1 MPASGRL
8 YWIRRE
14 SFEEVC
20 GVNADKP
27 TNGGN
32 KSDGKPGSGKP
43 GSNAS
48 TVIRAIR
55 DWFTGALHVLAHKVW
70 PAVRSFAT
78 RTVDAVGR
86 ALRRGAAQ
94 LGPIVVRAARAIRSA
109 VIRAA
114 DTIARDARHIV
125 SLGSQVIRDLRP
137 SATFADP
144 AATSDGVAS
153 AGNAKSSAANN
164 AAKSSAGTA
173 HVYLVRRI
181 VVFGSTALV
190 VLAIVLGIVFGVR
203 ALAGNGGAG
212 ADDAGSS
219 TQSQAAGGAGDHGS
233 GSGKDGASGKDAAA
247 ESQSDNT
254 DGKDNADNKNN
265 EGSSDQQ
272 STPEPLSA
280 DERSA
285 ILAKAEQTASES
297 GNGLITYTYCVAS
310 KGEVGDLTEFA
321 NTVFSTLNDP
331 RGWPRAGAVFQENEG
346 ADPNTDP
353 NACSMTLTLA
363 AADQMTSF
371 STECSDEYSC
381 RVGNDVIINIDRW
394 SNATECWLNA
404 GGTVERYRTMVINHE
419 VGHRLGHLDNE
430 LTCPAVNQPAPLM
443 QQQSMDLLGCV
454 PNEWPLDEELWVSE

>member
-1 MPASGRL
+1 M
-8 YWIRRE
+8 
-14 SFEEVC
+14 
-20 GVNADKP
+20 NADKL

-32 KSDGKPGSGKP
+32 KSNGKPGSGKP

-78 RTVDAVGR
+78 RTADAVGR

-94 LGPIVVRAARAIRSA
+94 LGPIAVRAAGAIRSA
-109 VIRAA
+109 AIRAGGA
-114 DTIARDARHIV
+114 IARAARHIV

-137 SATFADP
+137 SATSDGV
-144 AATSDGVAS
+144 TSDGVTS
-153 AGNAKSSAANN
+153 DGNAKSSAANN
-164 AAKSSAGTA
+164 AAKSSAGKS

-181 VVFGSTALV
+181 VVFGTAALI

-203 ALAGNGGAG
+203 ALVGNGGT
-212 ADDAGSS
+212 DSNDAGSS
-219 TQSQAAGGAGDHGS
+219 TQSQAAGDASDHGS
-233 GSGKDGASGKDAAA
+233 GSSENKKSGKDAAA
-247 ESQSDNT
+247 ESQPDNADST
-254 DGKDNADNKNN
+254 DGKGNTDA
-265 EGSSDQQ
+265 SDQQ
-272 STPEPLSA
+272 STPEPLTA
-280 DERSA
+280 DERA
-285 ILAKAEQTASES
+285 DILAKAEQTASES
-297 GNGLITYTYCVAS
+297 GNGIITYTYCVAS
-310 KGEVGDLTEFA
+310 RGEVGDLTEFA

-331 RGWPRAGAVFQENEG
+331 RGWPRAGAVFQESEG
-346 ADPNTDP
+346 ADPNSDP

-363 AADQMTSF
+363 SADQMTSF

-394 SNATECWLNA
+394 NNATEGWRNA

>member
-14 SFEEVC
+14 SFEEVY

-27 TNGGN
+27 ANGG
-32 KSDGKPGSGKP
+32 GKPSL
-43 GSNAS
+43 NA
-48 TVIRAIR
+48 VIQAIR
-55 DWFTGALHVLAHKVW
+55 DWFAGALHVLAHKVW
-70 PAVRSFAT
+70 PAVRSFTT
-78 RTVDAVGR
+78 RMVGAIGR

-94 LGPIVVRAARAIRSA
+94 LGPIAVRAAGAIRSA
-109 VIRAA
+109 AIRAGGA
-114 DTIARDARHIV
+114 IARAARHLV
-125 SLGSQVIRDLRP
+125 SLGSQVIGDLRP
-137 SATFADP
+137 SATSADP
-144 AATSDGVAS
+144 AATSDGATSDGVMS

-181 VVFGSTALV
+181 VVFGSAALI
-190 VLAIVLGIVFGVR
+190 VLAIALGIVFGVH
-203 ALAGNGGAG
+203 ALGSNKGAG
-212 ADDAGSS
+212 ADNVGSPA
-219 TQSQAAGGAGDHGS
+219 QSQTAGNAADQDS
-233 GSGKDGASGKDAAA
+233 GSKDNGSNGKGNSDKDADA
-247 ESQSDNT
+247 ETQT
-254 DGKDNADNKNN
+254 DGKDDAN
-265 EGSSDQQ
+265 SSGQQ
-272 STPEPLSA
+272 STPEPLTA
-280 DERSA
+280 DERA
-285 ILAKAEQTASES
+285 DILAKAEQTASES

-310 KGEVGDLTEFA
+310 KGEVGDLTEFSD
-321 NTVFSTLNDP
+321 TVFSTLNDP

-346 ADPNTDP
+346 ADPNADP

-381 RVGNDVIINIDRW
+381 RVGNDVIINVDRW
-394 SNATECWLNA
+394 NNATEGWLNA

-443 QQQSMDLLGCV
+443 QQQSMDLLGCT

>member
-1 MPASGRL
+1 M
-8 YWIRRE
+8 
-14 SFEEVC
+14 
-20 GVNADKP
+20 NADKP
-27 TNGGN
+27 ANGG
-32 KSDGKPGSGKP
+32 GKPSL
-43 GSNAS
+43 NA
-48 TVIRAIR
+48 VIRAIR
-55 DWFTGALHVLAHKVW
+55 DWFAGVLHVLAHKVW
-70 PAVRSFAT
+70 PAVRSFTT
-78 RTVDAVGR
+78 RTVDAIGR

-181 VVFGSTALV
+181 VVFGSAALV

-233 GSGKDGASGKDAAA
+233 GSGKDGASGKDDAA

-265 EGSSDQQ
+265 AGSSDQQ
-272 STPEPLSA
+272 SAPEPLTD
-280 DERSA
+280 DERAA
-285 ILAKAEQTASES
+285 ILSKAEQTATES
-297 GNGLITYTYCVAS
+297 GNELITYTYCVAS
-310 KGEVGDLTEFA
+310 KGEVGDLTEFSD
-321 NTVFSTLNDP
+321 TVFSTLNDP
-331 RGWPRAGAVFQENEG
+331 RGWPRAGAVFQE
-346 ADPNTDP
+346 ADGTDP

-381 RVGNDVIINIDRW
+381 RVGNDVVINVDRW
-394 SNATECWLNA
+394 NNATEGWLNA
-404 GGTVERYRTMVINHE
+404 GGTVSRYRTMVINHE

-430 LTCPAVNQPAPLM
+430 LTCSAVNQPAPLM
-443 QQQSMDLLGCV
+443 QQQSMDLLGCT

>member
-1 MPASGRL
+1 M
-8 YWIRRE
+8 
-14 SFEEVC
+14 
-20 GVNADKP
+20 NADKL

-32 KSDGKPGSGKP
+32 KSNGKPGSRPQTGGSNP
-43 GSNAS
+43 GSNANTTIS
-48 TVIRAIR
+48 AIR
-55 DWFTGALHVLAHKVW
+55 DWFVNALHVLTHQAW
-70 PAVRSFAT
+70 PAVRSFVV
-78 RTVDAVGR
+78 RTTTFIGR
-86 ALRRGAAQ
+86 VLRRGVAQ
-94 LGPIVVRAARAIRSA
+94 LGPIAVRAAGAIA
-109 VIRAA
+109 RAA
-114 DTIARDARHIV
+114 RRIV

-137 SATFADP
+137 SATSADP
-144 AATSDGVAS
+144 AATSDGVTSDGVTS

-164 AAKSSAGTA
+164 AAKSSAGKS

-181 VVFGSTALV
+181 VVFGSAALV

-203 ALAGNGGAG
+203 ALVGNGGAG
-212 ADDAGSS
+212 ANDAGSS
-219 TQSQAAGGAGDHGS
+219 TQSQAAGDAGDH

-247 ESQSDNT
+247 ESQSDST
-254 DGKDNADNKNN
+254 DGKGNTGNKNN
-265 EGSSDQQ
+265 ADASDQQ
-272 STPEPLSA
+272 STPEPLST
-280 DERSA
+280 DERST

-394 SNATECWLNA
+394 NNATEGWRNA

>member
-1 MPASGRL
+1 M
-8 YWIRRE
+8 
-14 SFEEVC
+14 
-20 GVNADKP
+20 NADKP
-27 TNGGN
+27 ANGG
-32 KSDGKPGSGKP
+32 GKPGSGKP

-48 TVIRAIR
+48 TVIRAVR
-55 DWFTGALHVLAHKVW
+55 DWFAGALHVLTHKVW
-70 PAVRSFAT
+70 PAVRSFTT
-78 RTVDAVGR
+78 RTVDA
-86 ALRRGAAQ
+86 
-94 LGPIVVRAARAIRSA
+94 IARA
-109 VIRAA
+109 
-114 DTIARDARHIV
+114 ARHIV

-137 SATFADP
+137 SATSADP
-144 AATSDGVAS
+144 AATSDGVTSDGVTS

-164 AAKSSAGTA
+164 AAKSSAGKS

-181 VVFGSTALV
+181 VVFGSAALV

-212 ADDAGSS
+212 ANDAGSS
-219 TQSQAAGGAGDHGS
+219 TQSQAAGGTGDHDSGS
-233 GSGKDGASGKDAAA
+233 GSGKDGAPGKDAAT
-247 ESQSDNT
+247 ESQSDDT
-254 DGKDNADNKNN
+254 DGKDNTD
-265 EGSSDQQ
+265 SSGQQ
-272 STPEPLSA
+272 STPEPLTA
-280 DERSA
+280 DERA
-285 ILAKAEQTASES
+285 DILAKAEQTASES
-297 GNGLITYTYCVAS
+297 GNGVITYTYCVAS
-310 KGEVGDLTEFA
+310 RGEVGDLTEFA
-321 NTVFSTLNDP
+321 NMVFSTLNDP
-331 RGWPRAGAVFQENEG
+331 RGWPRAGVIFQENEG
-346 ADPNTDP
+346 ADPNTDL

-394 SNATECWLNA
+394 NNATEGWLNA

>member
-1 MPASGRL
+1 M
-8 YWIRRE
+8 
-14 SFEEVC
+14 
-20 GVNADKP
+20 NADKP
-27 TNGGN
+27 ANGG
-32 KSDGKPGSGKP
+32 GKPGSGKP

-48 TVIRAIR
+48 TVIRAVR
-55 DWFTGALHVLAHKVW
+55 DWFAGALHVLTHKVW
-70 PAVRSFAT
+70 PAVRSFTT
-78 RTVDAVGR
+78 RTVDAIGR
-86 ALRRGAAQ
+86 VLRRGAAQ
-94 LGPIVVRAARAIRSA
+94 LGPIAVRATGAIRSA
-109 VIRAA
+109 AIRAGGA
-114 DTIARDARHIV
+114 IARAARHIV

-137 SATFADP
+137 SATSAAP
-144 AATSDGVAS
+144 AATSDGVTSDGVTSDGVTSDGVTS

-164 AAKSSAGTA
+164 AAKSSAGKS

-181 VVFGSTALV
+181 VVFGSAALV

-212 ADDAGSS
+212 ANDAGSS
-219 TQSQAAGGAGDHGS
+219 TQSQAAGGTGDHDSGS
-233 GSGKDGASGKDAAA
+233 GSGKDGAPGKDAAT
-247 ESQSDNT
+247 ESQSDDT
-254 DGKDNADNKNN
+254 DGKDNTD
-265 EGSSDQQ
+265 SSGQQ
-272 STPEPLSA
+272 STPEPLTA
-280 DERSA
+280 DERA
-285 ILAKAEQTASES
+285 DILAKAEQTASES
-297 GNGLITYTYCVAS
+297 GNGVITYTYCVAS
-310 KGEVGDLTEFA
+310 RGEVGDLTEFA
-321 NTVFSTLNDP
+321 NMVFSTLNDP
-331 RGWPRAGAVFQENEG
+331 RGWPRAGVIFQENEG

-394 SNATECWLNA
+394 NNATEGWLNA

>member
-1 MPASGRL
+1 M
-8 YWIRRE
+8 
-14 SFEEVC
+14 
-20 GVNADKP
+20 NADKL

-32 KSDGKPGSGKP
+32 KSNGKPGSRPQTGGSNP
-43 GSNAS
+43 GSNANTTIS
-48 TVIRAIR
+48 AIR
-55 DWFTGALHVLAHKVW
+55 DWFVNALHVLTHQAW
-70 PAVRSFAT
+70 PAVRSFVV
-78 RTVDAVGR
+78 RTTTFIGR
-86 ALRRGAAQ
+86 VLRRGVAQ
-94 LGPIVVRAARAIRSA
+94 LGPIAVRAAGAIRSA
-109 VIRAA
+109 AIRAA
-114 DTIARDARHIV
+114 GAIARAARRIV

-137 SATFADP
+137 SATSEDP
-144 AATSDGVAS
+144 AATSDGATSDGVMS

-181 VVFGSTALV
+181 VVFGSAALI
-190 VLAIVLGIVFGVR
+190 VLAIALGIVFGVH
-203 ALAGNGGAG
+203 ALGSNNGAG
-212 ADDAGSS
+212 ADNVGTTA
-219 TQSQAAGGAGDHGS
+219 QSQTAGNAADQDS
-233 GSGKDGASGKDAAA
+233 GSKDNGSNGKGNSDKDAAA

-254 DGKDNADNKNN
+254 DGKDNTDNKNN

-272 STPEPLSA
+272 STPEPLID
-280 DERSA
+280 DERAA
-285 ILAKAEQTASES
+285 ILSKAEQTATES

-310 KGEVGDLTEFA
+310 KGEVGDLTEFSD
-321 NTVFSTLNDP
+321 TVFSTLNDP

-346 ADPNTDP
+346 ADPNADP

-381 RVGNDVIINIDRW
+381 RVGNDVIINVDRW
-394 SNATECWLNA
+394 NNATEGWLNA

-430 LTCPAVNQPAPLM
+430 LTCSAVNQPAPLM
-443 QQQSMDLLGCV
+443 QQQSMDLLGCT

>member
-14 SFEEVC
+14 SFEEVY

-27 TNGGN
+27 ANGG
-32 KSDGKPGSGKP
+32 GKPSL
-43 GSNAS
+43 NA
-48 TVIRAIR
+48 VIRAIR
-55 DWFTGALHVLAHKVW
+55 DWFAGALHVLAHKVW
-70 PAVRSFAT
+70 PAVRSFTT
-78 RTVDAVGR
+78 RMVGAIGR

-94 LGPIVVRAARAIRSA
+94 LGPIAVRAAGAIRSA
-109 VIRAA
+109 AIRAA
-114 DTIARDARHIV
+114 GAIGRAARHIV

-144 AATSDGVAS
+144 AATSDGATSDGAMS

-181 VVFGSTALV
+181 VVFGLAALV
-190 VLAIVLGIVFGVR
+190 VLAIALGIVFGVH
-203 ALAGNGGAG
+203 ALGSNNGAG
-212 ADDAGSS
+212 ADNVGSPA
-219 TQSQAAGGAGDHGS
+219 QSQTAGNAADQDS
-233 GSGKDGASGKDAAA
+233 GSKDNGSNGKGNSDKDADA
-247 ESQSDNT
+247 ETQT
-254 DGKDNADNKNN
+254 DGKDDANT
-265 EGSSDQQ
+265 SDQQ
-272 STPEPLSA
+272 STPEPLTD
-280 DERSA
+280 DERAA
-285 ILAKAEQTASES
+285 ILSKAEQTATES
-297 GNGLITYTYCVAS
+297 GNELITYTYCVAS
-310 KGEVGDLTEFA
+310 KGEVGDLTEFSD
-321 NTVFSTLNDP
+321 TVFSTLNDP
-331 RGWPRAGAVFQENEG
+331 RGWPRAGAVFQE
-346 ADPNTDP
+346 ADGTDP

-381 RVGNDVIINIDRW
+381 RVGNDVVINVDRW
-394 SNATECWLNA
+394 NNATEGWLNA

>member
-1 MPASGRL
+1 M
-8 YWIRRE
+8 
-14 SFEEVC
+14 
-20 GVNADKP
+20 NADKP
-27 TNGGN
+27 ANGG
-32 KSDGKPGSGKP
+32 GKPSL
-43 GSNAS
+43 NA
-48 TVIRAIR
+48 VIRAIR
-55 DWFTGALHVLAHKVW
+55 DWFAGVLHVLAHKVW
-70 PAVRSFAT
+70 PAVRSFTT
-78 RTVDAVGR
+78 RMVGAIGR

-94 LGPIVVRAARAIRSA
+94 LGPIAVRAAGAIRSA
-109 VIRAA
+109 AIRAA
-114 DTIARDARHIV
+114 GAIARAARHIV

-137 SATFADP
+137 SATSADP
-144 AATSDGVAS
+144 AATSDGVTS
-153 AGNAKSSAANN
+153 DGNAKSSAANN
-164 AAKSSAGTA
+164 AAESSSGKA

-181 VVFGSTALV
+181 VVFGSAALV

-203 ALAGNGGAG
+203 ALVGNGGAG

-272 STPEPLSA
+272 SAPEPLTD
-280 DERSA
+280 DERA
-285 ILAKAEQTASES
+285 DILSKAEQTATES
-297 GNGLITYTYCVAS
+297 GNELITYTYCVAS
-310 KGEVGDLTEFA
+310 KGEVGDLTEFSD
-321 NTVFSTLNDP
+321 TVFSTLNDP
-331 RGWPRAGAVFQENEG
+331 RGWPRAGAVFQE
-346 ADPNTDP
+346 ADGTDP

-381 RVGNDVIINIDRW
+381 RVGNDVIINVDRW
-394 SNATECWLNA
+394 NNATEGWLNA

>member
-1 MPASGRL
+1 M
-8 YWIRRE
+8 
-14 SFEEVC
+14 
-20 GVNADKP
+20 NADKP
-27 TNGGN
+27 ANGG
-32 KSDGKPGSGKP
+32 GKPGSGKP

-48 TVIRAIR
+48 TVIRAVR
-55 DWFTGALHVLAHKVW
+55 DWFAGALHVLTHQAW
-70 PAVRSFAT
+70 PAVRSFTT
-78 RTVDAVGR
+78 RTVDAIGR

-94 LGPIVVRAARAIRSA
+94 LGPIAVRAAGAIRSAAIRAAGAIVRAAR
-109 VIRAA
+109 
-114 DTIARDARHIV
+114 HLV

-137 SATFADP
+137 SATSEDP

-153 AGNAKSSAANN
+153 DGNAKSSAANN
-164 AAKSSAGTA
+164 AAESSSGKA

-181 VVFGSTALV
+181 VVFGSAALV

-254 DGKDNADNKNN
+254 DGKDNTDNKNN
-265 EGSSDQQ
+265 EGSFDQQ
-272 STPEPLSA
+272 STPEPLTD
-280 DERSA
+280 DERAA
-285 ILAKAEQTASES
+285 ILSKAEQTATES
-297 GNGLITYTYCVAS
+297 GNELIAYTYCVAS
-310 KGEVGDLTEFA
+310 KGEVGDLTEFSD
-321 NTVFSTLNDP
+321 TVFSTLNDP
-331 RGWPRAGAVFQENEG
+331 RGWPRAGAVFQE
-346 ADPNTDP
+346 ADGTDP

-381 RVGNDVIINIDRW
+381 RVGNDVVINVDRW
-394 SNATECWLNA
+394 NNATEGWLNA

>member
-1 MPASGRL
+1 M
-8 YWIRRE
+8 
-14 SFEEVC
+14 
-20 GVNADKP
+20 NADKP
-27 TNGGN
+27 ANGG
-32 KSDGKPGSGKP
+32 GKPGSGKP

-48 TVIRAIR
+48 TVIRAVR
-55 DWFTGALHVLAHKVW
+55 DWFAGALYVLTHKVW
-70 PAVRSFAT
+70 PAVRSFTT
-78 RTVDAVGR
+78 RTVDAIGR
-86 ALRRGAAQ
+86 VLRRGAAQ
-94 LGPIVVRAARAIRSA
+94 LGPIAVRATGAIRSA
-109 VIRAA
+109 AIRAGGA
-114 DTIARDARHIV
+114 IARAARHIV

-137 SATFADP
+137 SATSADP
-144 AATSDGVAS
+144 AATSDGVTSDGVTSDGVTS

-164 AAKSSAGTA
+164 AAKSSAGKS

-181 VVFGSTALV
+181 VVFGSAALV

-203 ALAGNGGAG
+203 ALVGNGGAG
-212 ADDAGSS
+212 ANDAGSS
-219 TQSQAAGGAGDHGS
+219 TQSQAAGDAGDHGSSGS
-233 GSGKDGASGKDAAA
+233 GSGKDNTDNK
-247 ESQSDNT
+247 DNT
-254 DGKDNADNKNN
+254 D
-265 EGSSDQQ
+265 SSGQQ
-272 STPEPLSA
+272 STPEPLTA
-280 DERSA
+280 DERA
-285 ILAKAEQTASES
+285 DILAKAEQTASES
-297 GNGLITYTYCVAS
+297 GNGVITYTYCVAS
-310 KGEVGDLTEFA
+310 RGEVGDLTEFA
-321 NTVFSTLNDP
+321 NMVFSTLNDP
-331 RGWPRAGAVFQENEG
+331 RGWPRAGVIFQENEG

-394 SNATECWLNA
+394 NNATEGWLNA

>member
-14 SFEEVC
+14 SFEEVY

-27 TNGGN
+27 ANGG
-32 KSDGKPGSGKP
+32 GKPSL
-43 GSNAS
+43 NA
-48 TVIRAIR
+48 VIRAIR
-55 DWFTGALHVLAHKVW
+55 DWFAGVLHVLAHKVW
-70 PAVRSFAT
+70 PAVRSFTT

-86 ALRRGAAQ
+86 ALRRGVAQ
-94 LGPIVVRAARAIRSA
+94 LGPIAVRAAGAIRSA
-109 VIRAA
+109 AIRAA
-114 DTIARDARHIV
+114 GAIARAARRIV

-137 SATFADP
+137 SATSEDP

-153 AGNAKSSAANN
+153 DGNAKSSAANN
-164 AAKSSAGTA
+164 AAESSSGKA

-181 VVFGSTALV
+181 VVFGSAALV

-233 GSGKDGASGKDAAA
+233 SGSGSGKD
-247 ESQSDNT
+247 NT
-254 DGKDNADNKNN
+254 DSKNNAD
-265 EGSSDQQ
+265 SSDQQ
-272 STPEPLSA
+272 STPEPLTD
-280 DERSA
+280 DERA
-285 ILAKAEQTASES
+285 DILAKAEQTASES

-331 RGWPRAGAVFQENEG
+331 CGWPRAGAVFQE
-346 ADPNTDP
+346 ADGTDP

-381 RVGNDVIINIDRW
+381 RVGNDVIINVDRW
-394 SNATECWLNA
+394 NNATEGWLNA

-430 LTCPAVNQPAPLM
+430 LTCSAVNQPAPLM
-443 QQQSMDLLGCV
+443 QQQSMDLLGCT

>member
-27 TNGGN
+27 ANGG
-32 KSDGKPGSGKP
+32 GKPSL
-43 GSNAS
+43 NA
-48 TVIRAIR
+48 VIRAIR
-55 DWFTGALHVLAHKVW
+55 DWFAGVLHVLAHKVW
-70 PAVRSFAT
+70 PAVRSFTT
-78 RTVDAVGR
+78 RTVDAIGR

-181 VVFGSTALV
+181 VVFGSAALV

-233 GSGKDGASGKDAAA
+233 GSGKDGASGKDDAA

-265 EGSSDQQ
+265 AGSSDQQ
-272 STPEPLSA
+272 SAPEPLTD
-280 DERSA
+280 DERAA
-285 ILAKAEQTASES
+285 ILSKAEQTATES
-297 GNGLITYTYCVAS
+297 GNELITYTYCVAS
-310 KGEVGDLTEFA
+310 KGEVGDLTEFSD
-321 NTVFSTLNDP
+321 TVFSTLNDP
-331 RGWPRAGAVFQENEG
+331 RGWPRAGAVFQE
-346 ADPNTDP
+346 ADGTDP

-381 RVGNDVIINIDRW
+381 RVGNDVVINVDRW
-394 SNATECWLNA
+394 NNATEGWLNA
-404 GGTVERYRTMVINHE
+404 GGTVSRYRTMVINHE

-430 LTCPAVNQPAPLM
+430 LTCSAVNQPAPLM
-443 QQQSMDLLGCV
+443 QQQSMDLLGCT

>member
-1 MPASGRL
+1 M
-8 YWIRRE
+8 
-14 SFEEVC
+14 
-20 GVNADKP
+20 NADKL

-32 KSDGKPGSGKP
+32 KSNGKPGSGKP

-55 DWFTGALHVLAHKVW
+55 DWFAGALHVLAHKVW
-70 PAVRSFAT
+70 PAVRSFTT
-78 RTVDAVGR
+78 RMVGAIGR
-86 ALRRGAAQ
+86 ALRWGAAQ
-94 LGPIVVRAARAIRSA
+94 LGPIAVRAAGAIRSA
-109 VIRAA
+109 AIRAA
-114 DTIARDARHIV
+114 GAIARAARHLV
-125 SLGSQVIRDLRP
+125 SLGSQVIGDLRP
-137 SATFADP
+137 SATSADP
-144 AATSDGVAS
+144 AATSDGATSDGVMS
-153 AGNAKSSAANN
+153 AGNAKSSAAIN

-181 VVFGSTALV
+181 VVFGSAALI
-190 VLAIVLGIVFGVR
+190 VLAIALGIVFGVH
-203 ALAGNGGAG
+203 ALVGNGGAG

-233 GSGKDGASGKDAAA
+233 GSGKDGASGKDTAA

-310 KGEVGDLTEFA
+310 KGDVGDLTEFA

-331 RGWPRAGAVFQENEG
+331 RGWPRAGAVFQE
-346 ADPNTDP
+346 ADGTDP

-381 RVGNDVIINIDRW
+381 RVGNNVIINIDRW
-394 SNATECWLNA
+394 NNATEGWLNA

>member
-14 SFEEVC
+14 SFEEVY

-32 KSDGKPGSGKP
+32 KSDGKPGSGNP

-55 DWFTGALHVLAHKVW
+55 DWFASALDGLTHKVW
-70 PAVRSFAT
+70 PAVRSFTT
-78 RTVDAVGR
+78 RTVDAIGR
-86 ALRRGAAQ
+86 VLRRGAAQ
-94 LGPIVVRAARAIRSA
+94 LGPIAVRAAGAIRSA
-109 VIRAA
+109 AIRAGGA
-114 DTIARDARHIV
+114 IARAARHIV

-137 SATFADP
+137 SATSADP
-144 AATSDGVAS
+144 AATSDGVTS
-153 AGNAKSSAANN
+153 DGNAKSSAANN
-164 AAKSSAGTA
+164 AAKSSAGKS

-181 VVFGSTALV
+181 VVFGTAALI

-203 ALAGNGGAG
+203 ALVGNGGT
-212 ADDAGSS
+212 DSNDAGSS
-219 TQSQAAGGAGDHGS
+219 TQSQAAGDASDHGS
-233 GSGKDGASGKDAAA
+233 GSSENKKSGKDAAA
-247 ESQSDNT
+247 ESQPDNADST
-254 DGKDNADNKNN
+254 DGKGNTDA
-265 EGSSDQQ
+265 SDQQ
-272 STPEPLSA
+272 SAPEPLTD
-280 DERSA
+280 DERAA
-285 ILAKAEQTASES
+285 ILSKAEQTATES
-297 GNGLITYTYCVAS
+297 GNELITYTYCVAS

-331 RGWPRAGAVFQENEG
+331 RGWPRAGVIFQENEG
-346 ADPNTDP
+346 ADPNSDP

-394 SNATECWLNA
+394 NNATEGWLNA

-419 VGHRLGHLDNE
+419 VGHRLGHFDNE

>member
-1 MPASGRL
+1 M
-8 YWIRRE
+8 
-14 SFEEVC
+14 
-20 GVNADKP
+20 NADKP
-27 TNGGN
+27 ANGG
-32 KSDGKPGSGKP
+32 GKPSL
-43 GSNAS
+43 NA
-48 TVIRAIR
+48 VIRAIR
-55 DWFTGALHVLAHKVW
+55 DWFAGVLHVLAHKVW
-70 PAVRSFAT
+70 PAVRSFTT
-78 RTVDAVGR
+78 RMVGAIGR

-94 LGPIVVRAARAIRSA
+94 LGPIAVRAAGAIRSA
-109 VIRAA
+109 AIRAGGA
-114 DTIARDARHIV
+114 IARAARHIV

-137 SATFADP
+137 SATSADP
-144 AATSDGVAS
+144 AATSDGVTS
-153 AGNAKSSAANN
+153 DGNAKSSAANN
-164 AAKSSAGTA
+164 AAESSSGKA

-181 VVFGSTALV
+181 VVFGSAALV

-203 ALAGNGGAG
+203 ALVGNGGAG

-272 STPEPLSA
+272 SAPEPLTD
-280 DERSA
+280 DERA
-285 ILAKAEQTASES
+285 DILSKAEQTATES
-297 GNGLITYTYCVAS
+297 GNELITYTYCVAS
-310 KGEVGDLTEFA
+310 KGEVGDLTEFSD
-321 NTVFSTLNDP
+321 TVFSTLNDP
-331 RGWPRAGAVFQENEG
+331 RGWPRAGAVFQE
-346 ADPNTDP
+346 ADGTDP

-381 RVGNDVIINIDRW
+381 RVGNDVVINVDRW
-394 SNATECWLNA
+394 NNATEGWLNA
-404 GGTVERYRTMVINHE
+404 GGTVSRYRTMVINHE

-430 LTCPAVNQPAPLM
+430 LTCSAVNQPAPLM
-443 QQQSMDLLGCV
+443 QQQSMDLLGCT

>member
-1 MPASGRL
+1 M
-8 YWIRRE
+8 
-14 SFEEVC
+14 
-20 GVNADKP
+20 NADKP
-27 TNGGN
+27 ANGG
-32 KSDGKPGSGKP
+32 GKPGSGKP

-48 TVIRAIR
+48 TVIRAVR
-55 DWFTGALHVLAHKVW
+55 DWFAGALYVLTHKVW
-70 PAVRSFAT
+70 PAVRSFTT
-78 RTVDAVGR
+78 RTVDAIGR
-86 ALRRGAAQ
+86 VLRRGAAQ
-94 LGPIVVRAARAIRSA
+94 LGPIAVRATGAIRSA
-109 VIRAA
+109 AIRAGGA
-114 DTIARDARHIV
+114 IARAARHIV

-137 SATFADP
+137 SATSADP
-144 AATSDGVAS
+144 AATSDGVTSDGVTSDGVTS

-164 AAKSSAGTA
+164 AAKSSAGKS

-181 VVFGSTALV
+181 VVFGSAALV

-212 ADDAGSS
+212 ANDAGSS
-219 TQSQAAGGAGDHGS
+219 TQSQAAGDAGDHGSSGS
-233 GSGKDGASGKDAAA
+233 GSGKDNTDNK
-247 ESQSDNT
+247 DNT
-254 DGKDNADNKNN
+254 D
-265 EGSSDQQ
+265 SSGQQ
-272 STPEPLSA
+272 STPEPLTA
-280 DERSA
+280 DERA
-285 ILAKAEQTASES
+285 DILAKAEQTASES
-297 GNGLITYTYCVAS
+297 GNGVITYTYCVAS
-310 KGEVGDLTEFA
+310 RGEVGDLTEFA
-321 NTVFSTLNDP
+321 NMVFSTLNDP
-331 RGWPRAGAVFQENEG
+331 RGWPRAGVIFQENEG

-394 SNATECWLNA
+394 NNATEGWLNA

>member
-1 MPASGRL
+1 M
-8 YWIRRE
+8 
-14 SFEEVC
+14 
-20 GVNADKP
+20 NADKP
-27 TNGGN
+27 ANGG
-32 KSDGKPGSGKP
+32 GKPSL
-43 GSNAS
+43 N
-48 TVIRAIR
+48 TVVRAIR

-70 PAVRSFAT
+70 PAVRSFTT

-94 LGPIVVRAARAIRSA
+94 LGPIVVRAAGAIRSA
-109 VIRAA
+109 AIRAA
-114 DTIARDARHIV
+114 GAIARAARHLV
-125 SLGSQVIRDLRP
+125 SLGSQVIGDLRP
-137 SATFADP
+137 SATSADP
-144 AATSDGVAS
+144 AATSDGATSDGVMS

-181 VVFGSTALV
+181 VVFGSAALI
-190 VLAIVLGIVFGVR
+190 VLAIALGIVFGVH

-212 ADDAGSS
+212 ANDTGSS

-265 EGSSDQQ
+265 AGSSDQQ
-272 STPEPLSA
+272 SAPEPLTD
-280 DERSA
+280 DERAA
-285 ILAKAEQTASES
+285 ILSKAEQTATES
-297 GNGLITYTYCVAS
+297 GNELITYTYCVAS
-310 KGEVGDLTEFA
+310 KGEVGDLTEFSD
-321 NTVFSTLNDP
+321 TVFSTLNDP
-331 RGWPRAGAVFQENEG
+331 RGWPRAGAVFQE
-346 ADPNTDP
+346 ADGTDP

-381 RVGNDVIINIDRW
+381 RVGNDVVINVDRW
-394 SNATECWLNA
+394 NNATEGWLNA
-404 GGTVERYRTMVINHE
+404 GGTVSRYRTMVINHE

-430 LTCPAVNQPAPLM
+430 LTCSAVNQPAPLM
-443 QQQSMDLLGCV
+443 QQQSMDLLGCT